1 MAAAY
6 RRGDDIEAFVV
17 CLNAGEGPATLDLHL
32 PDLDGRT
39 LATVAPDGWPWPA
52 ADPAR
57 VVDGRVA
64 IDLPARG
71 ARLLRAG

>member
-1 MAAAY
+1 M
-6 RRGDDIEAFVV
+6 RSRPFVV

-52 ADPAR
+52 ADPAP

-64 IDLPARG
+64 IDMPARG
-71 ARLLRAG
+71 ARLLRVSG